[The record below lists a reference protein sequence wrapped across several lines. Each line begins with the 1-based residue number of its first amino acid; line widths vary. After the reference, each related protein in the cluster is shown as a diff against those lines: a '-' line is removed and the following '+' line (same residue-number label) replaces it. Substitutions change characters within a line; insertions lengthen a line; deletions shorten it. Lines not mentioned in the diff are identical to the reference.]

1 MTMCTDFVTLSLDD
15 ALYGI
20 PVDRVQEILDL
31 RPVAPIPGAP
41 QHLLGVIDL
50 RGDTVPVIDMRL
62 LLGLHP
68 AEDTAQTRILVV
80 LLHTQ
85 GRQSI
90 IGLRTDRVIDVTKL
104 DSDEL
109 RPLDEGQLLA
119 WDARC
124 ILGVGR
130 RKGSV
135 ISVIDLD
142 GVFAGALR
150 SGQTALQALSGEAA

>member
-1 MTMCTDFVTLSLDD
+1 MTMCTDFVTFSLDD

-41 QHLLGVIDL
+41 RHLLGVIDL

-62 LLGLHP
+62 LLGLKP
-68 AEDTAQTRILVV
+68 AEDTPQTRILVV
-80 LLHTQ
+80 LLRAE
-85 GRQSI
+85 GRQSV
-90 IGLRTDRVIDVTKL
+90 IGLRSDRVIDVTGL

-119 WDARC
+119 WDARS

-130 RKGSV
+130 RNGAI
-135 ISVIDLD
+135 ISIIDMD
-142 GVFAGALR
+142 GLFSDALR
-150 SGQTALQALSGEAA
+150 TGLTGLSAPSGVAA

>member
-31 RPVAPIPGAP
+31 RPVAPMPSAP

-50 RGDTVPVIDMRL
+50 RGDTVPVVDMRL
-62 LLGLHP
+62 LLGLKP
-68 AEDTAQTRILVV
+68 AEDTPQTRILVV
-80 LLHTQ
+80 LLRTE
-85 GRQSI
+85 GREAV
-90 IGLRTDRVIDVTKL
+90 IGLRTDRVIDVTQL

-109 RPLDEGQLLA
+109 RPLNEGQLLA
-119 WDARC
+119 WDGRS

-130 RKGSV
+130 RNGAV
-135 ISVIDLD
+135 ISIIDMD
-142 GVFAGALR
+142 GLFSGALR
-150 SGQTALQALSGEAA
+150 SGLSGWQPPNDVAA

>member
-1 MTMCTDFVTLSLDD
+1 MTMSTDFVTLSLDD

-41 QHLLGVIDL
+41 RHLLGVIDL

-62 LLGLHP
+62 LLGLKP
-68 AEDTAQTRILVV
+68 AEDTPQTRILVV
-80 LLHTQ
+80 LLRAE
-85 GRQSI
+85 GRQSV

-104 DSDEL
+104 DSEEL
-109 RPLDEGQLLA
+109 RPLDEGQVLA
-119 WDARC
+119 WDARS

-130 RKGSV
+130 RNGAV
-135 ISVIDLD
+135 ISIIDMD
-142 GVFAGALR
+142 GLFSGAFR
-150 SGQTALQALSGEAA
+150 TGQTGWSVENDVAA